1 MADEDWG
8 EREDTQKGMYLR
20 FNKKTKRWYL
30 YNRRGLVV
38 TSNRKKEVLQNW
50 ENPE

>member
-20 FNKKTKRWYL
+20 YNIKTKRWYL
-30 YNRRGLVV
+30 YNKRGALV
-38 TSNRKKEVLQNW
+38 TSNRNKETLKNW
-50 ENPE
+50 KNPE

>member
-8 EREDTQKGMYLR
+8 DRENLSKGKYIR

-30 YNRRGLVV
+30 YNGRGVLV
-38 TSNRKKEVLQNW
+38 TSNRKKQVLMDW
-50 ENPE
+50 KEGE

>member
-8 EREDTQKGMYLR
+8 DRENLAKGKYLR

-30 YNRRGLVV
+30 YNGRNVLV
-38 TSNRKKEVLQNW
+38 TSNRNKETLKNW
-50 ENPE
+50 RESE

>member
-8 EREDTQKGMYLR
+8 DRENTQKGMYLR

-30 YNRRGLVV
+30 YNKRNTLV
-38 TSNRKKEVLQNW
+38 TSNRNKETLKNW
-50 ENPE
+50 RESE